1 MKLQF
6 SNSAIIRPQLSPHA
20 DAASHIG
27 SDDPTGSEVNV
38 GSEFATGFSS
48 GAGNEEQMPEPL
60 SDESDAGCDTDLEI
74 EGACWGRVHESALS
88 IHFAN
93 FFHSS

>member
-1 MKLQF
+1 MKLHY
-6 SNSAIIRPQLSPHA
+6 SNIAILWPQLSSHA

-27 SDDPTGSEVNV
+27 SDDPEVNV

-48 GAGNEEQMPEPL
+48 GPGNEEQMPEPL

-74 EGACWGRVHESALS
+74 EGECWGEECYTCTCMFIYINL
-88 IHFAN
+88 IHFTTP
-93 FFHSS
+93 